1 MQSLILRFDED
12 DAGVPA
18 RDAGAAAPDSRAVG
32 FGDMTGEWM
41 RDAPRARRVSRA
53 RVWHLPMRS
62 EPGAFPRKRRN
73 VVVAII
79 LKWVIPR
86 KFENSR
92 LGVSPDFWFF
102 ALDFSRRDDEVQTNC
117 PYNKC
122 TCTPRALA
130 QKLRL
135 PIAINRRQVTSV
147 DRRNDPRARDW
158 SRYE

>member
-18 RDAGAAAPDSRAVG
+18 RDAEAAAPGSRAVG
-32 FGDMTGEWM
+32 FWDMTGEWM

-62 EPGAFPRKRRN
+62 EWEAFPRTKRRGRDHPQVGN
-73 VVVAII
+73 SEKV
-79 LKWVIPR
+79 R
-86 KFENSR
+86 KFATGCFYRS
-92 LGVSPDFWFF
+92 
-102 ALDFSRRDDEVQTNC
+102 
-117 PYNKC
+117 
-122 TCTPRALA
+122 TCTDVSFRVKSRFFEHRARFIRGHRRWKIEA
-130 QKLRL
+130 